1 MGGQPVTFLRPF
13 WGGTKNSTPVRREIR
28 ATAGGATG
36 LNAPVTSLDGLGT
49 REDRLGPLR
58 FRNFRLLVT
67 GSATSSL
74 GNAIAPVALA
84 FAVLD
89 LGGSATDLGLVVAA
103 YALADVATVLFGG
116 VLGDR
121 VARQLMMEGSNAA
134 CALSQATVAVLV
146 VGGWATMPILAG
158 FGVVNGCL
166 GALSGPSSS
175 AMTRMT
181 VPAERLASAVALRG
195 LLQTSAAVVGF
206 AVGGVLVAAVGPGW
220 AIGVDAVTFAVAAL
234 CFGRLDVPHT
244 RPEGARPSFVSD
256 LGEGLREVLRHTWLW
271 LLIGQAL
278 LYHLFYGGAQSVVG
292 PIVMED
298 GFGRSSWGL
307 ALGTLM
313 AGFVVGGLVCLRWR
327 PRRLL
332 HVGTALL
339 SLTAAF
345 PLAMALSDRLGPI
358 LVGAF
363 VHGVGL
369 QVFDVFWQLAIQEN
383 IAEDKLARVYSFDLV
398 GSFIA
403 RPVGLVLT
411 GPVAQAVGF
420 HRWLVVVGCVM
431 GGSALLSLLSPDVRR
446 LERRS

>member
-1 MGGQPVTFLRPF
+1 
-13 WGGTKNSTPVRREIR
+13 
-28 ATAGGATG
+28 
-36 LNAPVTSLDGLGT
+36 LNAPVTSPADASV

-89 LGGSATDLGLVVAA
+89 LGGSASDLGLVVAA
-103 YALADVATVLFGG
+103 YALADVVTALFGG

-134 CALSQATVAVLV
+134 CALSQAAVAVLV
-146 VGGWATMPILAG
+146 IGGWATIPLLAVL
-158 FGVVNGCL
+158 GVVNGCL

-181 VPAERLASAVALRG
+181 VPADRLSSAVALRG
-195 LLQTSAAVVGF
+195 LLQTSAAVVGY
-206 AVGGVLVAAVGPGW
+206 AVGGVLVAAAGPGW
-220 AIGVDAVTFAVAAL
+220 AIGVDAVTFAVAAF

-244 RPEGARPSFVSD
+244 RPEGIRPSFLAD
-256 LGEGLREVLRHTWLW
+256 LGDGLREVLRHTWLW

-292 PIVMED
+292 PIVMGEE
-298 GFGRSSWGL
+298 FGRSSWGL

-313 AGFVVGGLVCLRWR
+313 AGFVVGGLLCLRWR
-327 PRRLL
+327 PRRALY
-332 HVGTALL
+332 VGTALL
-339 SLTAAF
+339 SLAAAF
-345 PLAMALSDRLGPI
+345 PLAMALSDRLWPI

-363 VHGVGL
+363 LHGVGL
-369 QVFDVFWQLAIQEN
+369 QIFDVFWQVSIQEN
-383 IAEDKLARVYSFDLV
+383 IAEDKLARVYSFDMV
-398 GSFIA
+398 GSFVA
-403 RPVGLVLT
+403 RPVGLVVT
-411 GPVAQAVGF
+411 GPVAEVVGF
-420 HRWLVVVGCVM
+420 DRWLVVVGCVM

-446 LERRS
+446 LERHG

>member
-1 MGGQPVTFLRPF
+1 MTL
-13 WGGTKNSTPVRREIR
+13 
-28 ATAGGATG
+28 
-36 LNAPVTSLDGLGT
+36 LDGLGT
-49 REDRLGPLR
+49 REDRPGPLR

-67 GSATSSL
+67 GAATSSL

-103 YALADVATVLFGG
+103 YAFADVVTVLFGG

-146 VGGWATMPILAG
+146 VGGWATMPVLAA
-158 FGVVNGCL
+158 FGAVNGCL

-181 VPAERLASAVALRG
+181 VPADRLASAVALRG

-206 AVGGVLVAAVGPGW
+206 AAGGVLVAAVGPGW
-220 AIGVDAVTFAVAAL
+220 AIGVDAATFAVAAL

-256 LGEGLREVLRHTWLW
+256 LGEGLREVLRHPWLW

-332 HVGTALL
+332 YVGTALL

-345 PLAMALSDRLGPI
+345 PLAMALGDHLWPI
-358 LVGAF
+358 LLGAF
-363 VHGVGL
+363 VHGFGL

-383 IAEDKLARVYSFDLV
+383 IAEDKLARVYSFDMV
-398 GSFIA
+398 GSFVA

-411 GPVAQAVGF
+411 GPVAEVVGF

-431 GGSALLSLLSPDVRR
+431 GGSALLALFSPDVRR
-446 LERRS
+446 LERRRVPD

>member
-1 MGGQPVTFLRPF
+1 M
-13 WGGTKNSTPVRREIR
+13 
-28 ATAGGATG
+28 
-36 LNAPVTSLDGLGT
+36 NAPVTSPADASV

-89 LGGSATDLGLVVAA
+89 LGGSASDLGLVVAA
-103 YALADVATVLFGG
+103 YALADVVTALFGG

-134 CALSQATVAVLV
+134 CALSQAAVAVLV
-146 VGGWATMPILAG
+146 IGGWATIPLLAVL
-158 FGVVNGCL
+158 GVVNGCL

-181 VPAERLASAVALRG
+181 VPADRLSSAVALRG
-195 LLQTSAAVVGF
+195 LLQTSAAVVGY
-206 AVGGVLVAAVGPGW
+206 AVGGVLVAAAGPGW
-220 AIGVDAVTFAVAAL
+220 AIGVDAVTFAVAAF

-244 RPEGARPSFVSD
+244 RPEGIRPSFLAD
-256 LGEGLREVLRHTWLW
+256 LGDGLREVLRHTWLW

-292 PIVMED
+292 PIVMGEE
-298 GFGRSSWGL
+298 FGRSSWGL

-313 AGFVVGGLVCLRWR
+313 AGFVVGGLLCLRWR
-327 PRRLL
+327 PRRALY
-332 HVGTALL
+332 VGTALL
-339 SLTAAF
+339 SLAAAF
-345 PLAMALSDRLGPI
+345 PLAMALSDRLWPI

-363 VHGVGL
+363 LHGVGL
-369 QVFDVFWQLAIQEN
+369 QIFDVFWQVSIQEN
-383 IAEDKLARVYSFDLV
+383 IAEDKLARVYSFDMV
-398 GSFIA
+398 GSFVA
-403 RPVGLVLT
+403 RPVGLVVT
-411 GPVAQAVGF
+411 GPVAEVVGF
-420 HRWLVVVGCVM
+420 DRWLVVVGCVM

-446 LERRS
+446 LERHG

>member
-1 MGGQPVTFLRPF
+1 MTTLDD
-13 WGGTKNSTPVRREIR
+13 
-28 ATAGGATG
+28 ATAGTVR
-36 LNAPVTSLDGLGT
+36 P
-49 REDRLGPLR
+49 GPLR
-58 FRNFRLLVT
+58 HRNFRLLVT

-103 YALADVATVLFGG
+103 YALADVVTALFGG

-121 VARQLMMEGSNAA
+121 VSRKLLMEGSNAA
-134 CALSQATVAVLV
+134 CAVSQAVVAVLV
-146 VGGWATMPILAG
+146 VGGWASVPILAVLG
-158 FGVVNGCL
+158 AVNGSL

-181 VPAERLASAVALRG
+181 VPAEILSAAVALRG
-195 LLQTSAAVVGF
+195 LLQTSAAVVGY
-206 AVGGVLVAAVGPGW
+206 AVGGVLVAGVGPGW
-220 AIGVDAVTFAVAAL
+220 AIGVDATTFAVAAL

-244 RPEGARPSFVSD
+244 RAEGVRPSLFSD
-256 LGEGLREVLRHTWLW
+256 MAEGLREVLRHTWLW

-278 LYHLFYGGAQSVVG
+278 LYHLFYGGAQAVVG

-298 GFGRSSWGL
+298 EFSRSSWGL

-327 PRRLL
+327 PRRILYI
-332 HVGTALL
+332 GTMLL

-345 PLAMALSDRLGPI
+345 PLAMALSDRLWPI

-363 VHGVGL
+363 LHGVGL
-369 QVFDVFWQLAIQEN
+369 QIFDVFWQVAIQEN
-383 IAEDKLARVYSFDLV
+383 IPDDKLARVYSFDLV
-398 GSFIA
+398 GSFVA
-403 RPVGLVLT
+403 RPVGLALT
-411 GPVAQAVGF
+411 GPVAEAVGF
-420 HRWLVVVGCVM
+420 TPWLIVVGCVM
-431 GGSALLSLLSPDVRR
+431 GGSALLSLLAPDVRR
-446 LERRS
+446 LQRQG

>member
-1 MGGQPVTFLRPF
+1 M
-13 WGGTKNSTPVRREIR
+13 
-28 ATAGGATG
+28 
-36 LNAPVTSLDGLGT
+36 TSLDET
-49 REDRLGPLR
+49 ARAERPGPLR
-58 FRNFRLLVT
+58 HRNFRLLVT

-89 LGGSATDLGLVVAA
+89 LGGSASDLGLVVAA
-103 YALADVATVLFGG
+103 YALADVVTALFGG

-121 VARQLMMEGSNAA
+121 VARQLLMEGSNAV
-134 CALSQATVAVLV
+134 CALSQAAVAVLV
-146 VGGWATMPILAG
+146 IGGWATVPLLALL
-158 FGVVNGCL
+158 GVVNGSL

-181 VPAERLASAVALRG
+181 VPSDLLGSAVALRG
-195 LLQTSAAVVGF
+195 LLQTSAAVVGY
-206 AVGGVLVAAVGPGW
+206 AVGGVLVAGLGPGW

-234 CFGRLDVPHT
+234 CFGRLDVPHVRAEGT
-244 RPEGARPSFVSD
+244 RPSLFGDMA
-256 LGEGLREVLRHTWLW
+256 EGLREVLRHTWLW

-292 PIVMED
+292 PIVMGDE
-298 GFGRSSWGL
+298 FGRSSWGL
-307 ALGTLM
+307 ALGVLM

-327 PRRLL
+327 PRRALY
-332 HVGTALL
+332 VGTVLL

-345 PLAMALSDRLGPI
+345 PLAMALSDHLWPI

-363 VHGVGL
+363 LHGLGL
-369 QVFDVFWQLAIQEN
+369 QIFDVFWQVSIQEN

-398 GSFIA
+398 GSFVA
-403 RPVGLVLT
+403 RPVGLAAT
-411 GPVAQAVGF
+411 GPVAEAVGF
-420 HRWLVVVGCVM
+420 DRWLLVVGCVM

-446 LERRS
+446 LRRQS

>member
-1 MGGQPVTFLRPF
+1 M
-13 WGGTKNSTPVRREIR
+13 
-28 ATAGGATG
+28 
-36 LNAPVTSLDGLGT
+36 NAPVTSPADASV

-89 LGGSATDLGLVVAA
+89 LGGSASDLGLVVAA
-103 YALADVATVLFGG
+103 YALADVVTALFGG

-134 CALSQATVAVLV
+134 CALSQAAVAVLV
-146 VGGWATMPILAG
+146 IGGWATIPLLAVL
-158 FGVVNGCL
+158 GVVNGCL

-181 VPAERLASAVALRG
+181 VPADRLSSAVALRG
-195 LLQTSAAVVGF
+195 LLQTSAAVVGY
-206 AVGGVLVAAVGPGW
+206 AVGGVLVAAAGPGW
-220 AIGVDAVTFAVAAL
+220 AIGVDAVTFAVAAF

-244 RPEGARPSFVSD
+244 RPEGIRPSFLAD
-256 LGEGLREVLRHTWLW
+256 LGDGLREVLRHTWLW

-292 PIVMED
+292 PIVMGEE
-298 GFGRSSWGL
+298 FGRSSWGL

-313 AGFVVGGLVCLRWR
+313 AGFVVGGLLCLRWR
-327 PRRLL
+327 PRRALY
-332 HVGTALL
+332 VGTALL

-345 PLAMALSDRLGPI
+345 PLAMALSDRLWPI

-363 VHGVGL
+363 LHGVGL
-369 QVFDVFWQLAIQEN
+369 QIFDVFWQVSIQEN
-383 IAEDKLARVYSFDLV
+383 IAEDKLARVYSFDMV
-398 GSFIA
+398 GSFVA
-403 RPVGLVLT
+403 RPVGLVVT
-411 GPVAQAVGF
+411 GPVAEVVGF
-420 HRWLVVVGCVM
+420 DRWLVVVGCVM

-446 LERRS
+446 LERHG